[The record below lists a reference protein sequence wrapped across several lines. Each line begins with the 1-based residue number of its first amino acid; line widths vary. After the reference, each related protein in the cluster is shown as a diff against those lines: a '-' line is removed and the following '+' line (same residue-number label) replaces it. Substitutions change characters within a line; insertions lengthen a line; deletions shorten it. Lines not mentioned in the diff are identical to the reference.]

1 MHVIAQYDK
10 AMKVLHAI
18 PSLSPELG
26 GPHLVAV
33 NLVYALRQ
41 LGVEAE
47 IVSTNHGLD
56 VPTHQRVDHVF
67 DRDKSVPVWFLP
79 YDPPPLKE
87 FIFSRAVTSWLWKNL
102 ANYDVVDNHYLFSYV
117 PSCAAAIARFKDI
130 PYTVRTMGQIAPW
143 ALSQSELKKR
153 VYMSLV
159 ERRNLQKAAAIHCTT
174 AAEAEDVRLFG
185 LQTPTITLPLGVPI
199 PTAISDAKAQLCQR
213 YGIEKKCPI
222 VLFLSRIHYKKQPDL
237 LLRCLKRLKE
247 QHRDCHLVIA
257 GSGDVEYVEGL
268 KALAKG
274 LEIEEQV
281 TFTGFVS
288 GFEKDLLFQGSDL
301 FALPSHSENFGIAVA
316 EALAASLPVVITP
329 GVQISPEI
337 AQAKAGLVVNA
348 DVDAVTGAIGRLLDS
363 VELRAGMGDRGAQLA
378 RTRYSWRSTA
388 QQLAVAYGVISSQ
401 GALPLNVY
409 KKMTESAFL
418 ER

>member
-1 MHVIAQYDK
+1 
-10 AMKVLHAI
+10 MKVLHAI

-41 LGVEAE
+41 LGVDAE
-47 IVSTNHGLD
+47 IVSTDYGLD
-56 VPTHQRVDHVF
+56 VPTHQRVDHEF
-67 DRDKSVPVWFLP
+67 DRGLSVPVWFLP

-87 FIFSRAVTSWLWKNL
+87 FIFSRAITVWLWQNL
-102 ANYDVVDNHYLFSYV
+102 ANYDVIDNHYLFSYV
-117 PSCAAAIARFKDI
+117 PSCAAAIARLKGV

-153 VYMSLV
+153 LYMGLV
-159 ERRNLQKAAAIHCTT
+159 ERRNLEKAAAIHCTT

-199 PTAISDAKAQLCQR
+199 PTVISDSKAQLRQR

-222 VLFLSRIHYKKQPDL
+222 ILFLSRIHYKKQPDL

-247 QHRDCHLVIA
+247 QHRNCHLLIA

-274 LEIEEQV
+274 LEIEKQV

-288 GFEKDLLFQGSDL
+288 GFEKDLLFQGSDI

-337 AQAKAGLVVNA
+337 AQAKAGLVVDA
-348 DVDAVTGAIGRLLDS
+348 DVAEVTSAIRQLLDS
-363 VELRAGMGDRGAQLA
+363 VELRAGMGDRGVHLT
-378 RTRYSWRSTA
+378 RTRYSWQSIA
-388 QQLAVAYGVISSQ
+388 QQLSSSYEAVVMHE
-401 GALPLNVY
+401 PLWQATRSFNGIMPQHR
-409 KKMTESAFL
+409 K
-418 ER
+418 